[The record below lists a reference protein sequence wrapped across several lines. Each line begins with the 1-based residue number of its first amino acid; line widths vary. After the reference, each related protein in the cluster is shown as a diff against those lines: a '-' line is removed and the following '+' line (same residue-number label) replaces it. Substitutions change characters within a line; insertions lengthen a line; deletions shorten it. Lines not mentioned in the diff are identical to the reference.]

1 MTMWVS
7 FVQMYIE
14 ADYVI
19 FTKTLCDKVIY
30 LNSPFFNVITS
41 CQVRVV
47 CSFCE
52 INLLVSEGYLQ
63 HAVSASSENHL
74 SKNTLFPP
82 YILSGVRISDTTSR
96 QVFIHL
102 LLDGF

>member
-1 MTMWVS
+1 MRVG
-7 FVQMYIE
+7 FVKMDIE
-14 ADYVI
+14 ANNVI
-19 FTKTLCDKVIY
+19 FTKTLCYKVIY
-30 LNSPFFNVITS
+30 FNSPFLDVFIS
-41 CQVRVV
+41 CQVRIV
-47 CSFCE
+47 CPFSE

-74 SKNTLFPP
+74 GKNTLFPL
-82 YILSGVRISDTTSR
+82 YILSGIWVLDSTSR